1 MNHRIIKAVRNEIAR
16 CNSTCCGQCCP
27 CQLLAKL
34 IDELGEDEFLER
46 LEENTLPQNVR
57 LLYLKKSEKYK

>member
-1 MNHRIIKAVRNEIAR
+1 MNHRIIKAVRNEIAC
-16 CNSTCCGQCCP
+16 CNSTCCGHCCP

-34 IDELGEDEFLER
+34 IDELGEDEFLKR
-46 LEENTLPQNVR
+46 LEENTLPPNVR